1 MSKKVEEVVVAPGAP
16 AYMNTYGD
24 MMTLLLVF
32 FVLLFAMS
40 NVDME
45 KYKAFASAFDGGSG
59 VLQSDPNQGG
69 GILIGDGMTQLPGI
83 ENSAMDGQEEKDKAK
98 RLQAMEKEIKE
109 HLEKNNI
116 AQKVETS
123 NNGDYI
129 TIKFDDILLFD
140 LGKAKLKPG
149 AADVLDK
156 VGDLLV
162 TYLEE
167 PQLKLAFEGHTD
179 NIPINTTQFPS
190 NWELSAARA
199 IAVAKFY
206 IEEMNFNPSQ
216 ISTEGLGEYVPIESN
231 NTAEGRATNRR
242 VEIKI
247 INEPK
252 R

>member
-1 MSKKVEEVVVAPGAP
+1 MSKKKEEIIVAPGAP

-45 KYKAFASAFDGGSG
+45 KYKAFASAFDGGAG
-59 VLQSDPNQGG
+59 VLQSDINEKS
-69 GILIGDGMTQLPGI
+69 GILIGDGMTQLPGL
-83 ENSAMDGQEEKDKAK
+83 ENSVMDGQEEREQAK
-98 RLQAMEKEIKE
+98 RLKAMESEIQE
-109 HLEKNNI
+109 HLGKHNI
-116 AQKVETS
+116 EQKVEIK

-129 TIKFDDILLFD
+129 TLRFDDILLFD
-140 LGKAKLKPG
+140 LGKAKLKPE
-149 AADVLDK
+149 AIDVLNK
-156 VGDLLV
+156 VGILLEQ
-162 TYLEE
+162 YLQD
-167 PQLKLAFEGHTD
+167 PLMKLAFEGHTD
-179 NIPINTTQFPS
+179 NIPINTLQFPS

-206 IEEMNFNPSQ
+206 IEDMNFNPSQ
-216 ISTEGLGEYVPIESN
+216 ISTEGLGEYVPIEGN
-231 NTAEGRATNRR
+231 DTAEGRATNRR

-247 INEPK
+247 INEPA

>member
-1 MSKKVEEVVVAPGAP
+1 MREKKEDIVVAPGAP

-40 NVDME
+40 SVDMA
-45 KYKAFASAFDGGSG
+45 KYKAFASAFDGGAG
-59 VLQSDPNQGG
+59 VLQSDINEGS

-83 ENSAMDGQEEKDKAK
+83 DNSVLDGQEEREEAK
-98 RLQAMEKEIKE
+98 RLKAMESELKE
-109 HLEKNNI
+109 HLGKYDI
-116 AQKVETS
+116 DQKVEVK

-129 TIKFDDILLFD
+129 TLRFDDILLFG
-140 LGKAKLKPG
+140 LGKASLKPG
-149 AADVLDK
+149 AIEVLNK
-156 VGDLLV
+156 VGILLEQ
-162 TYLEE
+162 YLED
-167 PQLKLAFEGHTD
+167 PQMKLAFEGHTD
-179 NIPINTTQFPS
+179 NIPINTIQFPS

-206 IEEMNFNPSQ
+206 IEDMGFTPSQ
-216 ISTEGLGEYVPIESN
+216 ISTEGLGEYVPIAPN

-247 INEPK
+247 INEPE

>member
-1 MSKKVEEVVVAPGAP
+1 MSKKTEEIVVAPGAP

-45 KYKAFASAFDGGSG
+45 KYKAFASAFDGGAG
-59 VLQSDPNQGG
+59 VLKSDINENS
-69 GILIGDGMTQLPGI
+69 GILIGDGMTQLPGLD
-83 ENSAMDGQEEKDKAK
+83 NAVMDGQEDKDKAK
-98 RLQAMEKEIKE
+98 RLREMEAEIKE
-109 HLEKNNI
+109 HLIKHDI
-116 AQKVETS
+116 AQKVETN

-149 AADVLDK
+149 AAEVLDK
-156 VGDLLV
+156 VGILLV
-162 TYLEE
+162 KYLEE
-167 PQLKLAFEGHTD
+167 PQMKLAFEGHTD
-179 NIPINTTQFPS
+179 NIPINTIQFPS
-190 NWELSAARA
+190 NWELSSARA

-206 IEEMNFNPSQ
+206 IEELGYNPSQ
-216 ISTEGLGEYVPIESN
+216 ISTEGLGEYVPIEAN
-231 NTAEGRATNRR
+231 NTAQGRATNRR